1 MGATTRKRDRERTEA
16 PPQTGE
22 PVQVATEGAG
32 PLWQRDYTGVIVDT
46 PYAPEEVLKLLLRDF
61 PSFSPD
67 AGAKFHRLG
76 DPEKPLVVD
85 EEMTIDLRGYGK
97 CVVRVVKIDDR
108 SITLR
113 TLEGHLEAGR
123 ITFGAFHDERSR
135 LVFRIRSRARIGGP
149 LRYLGYRLFGMPI
162 QTAIWVEFVQR
173 VAAATGGRLEGE
185 VVVENRKV
193 RELPSDRGEQDAATF
208 STRDELREAA

>member
-1 MGATTRKRDRERTEA
+1 MPVVKNRNRKRSTA

-22 PVQVATEGAG
+22 PVQVATEGSG
-32 PLWQRDYTGVIVDT
+32 PLWQRDYTGVILDT

-61 PSFSPD
+61 PRFSPD
-67 AGAKFHRLG
+67 VGAKFHRLG
-76 DPEKPLVVD
+76 DPKKPLEVD

-123 ITFGAFHDERSR
+123 ISFGAFHDDRSR

-149 LRYLGYRLFGMPI
+149 LRYLGYRLIGMPI
-162 QTAIWVEFVQR
+162 QTAIWVEFVKR
-173 VAAATGGRLEGE
+173 VAAAVGGRLEGE
-185 VVVENRKV
+185 VKVESRKV
-193 RELPSDRGEQDAATF
+193 QELPSDRGEQDAATF
-208 STRDELREAA
+208 STRDELPKAA